1 MNARDGLVR
10 SPLARPGA
18 SPRAPDLR
26 DVEALVRERGLSLGL
41 PLHVEAE
48 AGSTNDLAKSAAR
61 DGAPHGSVWLAESQT
76 AGRGRQGRVWSS
88 PRGENLL
95 FSVLL
100 RPGGAMPLARLPE
113 LSLVVG
119 LAVRDAAAKAV
130 GDAAGR
136 LRVKWPNDVV
146 ALEGDALAGATD
158 GARPRWRKL
167 AGVLLESQITGS
179 GARAKVDAL
188 IVGVGLNVH
197 TRSFPGELGST
208 ATSLALLRAAGA
220 PAEELSRAAVLVD
233 VLEGLHRDVAFVA
246 ERGLGLVHARLTAA
260 DALRG
265 QRVLAEGPTAY
276 PSACPTWEGT
286 CEGIDLE
293 GKLLV
298 RGDDGVLRRVSSG
311 EVHLGSSGSR

>member
-1 MNARDGLVR
+1 MTDRDRLVR
-10 SPLARPGA
+10 SPLARDGLVRAP
-18 SPRAPDLR
+18 PRAPDLR
-26 DVEALVRERGLSLGL
+26 DVEDLVRERGLSLGQ
-41 PLHVEAE
+41 PLHVEVE
-48 AGSTNDLAKSAAR
+48 ASSTNDLAKQAAR
-61 DGAPHGSVWLAESQT
+61 DGAPHGATWLAESQT
-76 AGRGRQGRVWSS
+76 AGRGRQGRVWTS

-100 RPGGAMPLARLPE
+100 RPDRAMPLARLPE

-119 LAVRDAAAKAV
+119 LAVHDAATKAL
-130 GDAAGR
+130 GEAGGR

-146 ALEGDALAGATD
+146 ALAASAPAG
-158 GARPRWRKL
+158 PRWQKL

-179 GARAKVDAL
+179 GARAKVEAL

-197 TRSFPGELGST
+197 TRHFPDDLAGT
-208 ATSLALLRAAGA
+208 ATSLALLGA
-220 PAEELSRAAVLVD
+220 PADRLSRAAVLVD
-233 VLEGLHRDVAFVA
+233 VLEGLHRDLLFVA

-265 QRVLAEGPTAY
+265 ERVEAEGPHG
-276 PSACPTWEGT
+276 PLQGT

-311 EVHLGSSGSR
+311 EVHLGST

>member
-1 MNARDGLVR
+1 MTDRERLVR
-10 SPLARPGA
+10 SPLARDGLVRA

-26 DVEALVRERGLSLGL
+26 DVEDLVRERGLSLGL
-41 PLHVEAE
+41 PLYVEAE
-48 AGSTNDLAKSAAR
+48 ATSTNDLAKGAAR
-61 DGAPHGSVWLAESQT
+61 DGAPHGAVWLAESQT
-76 AGRGRQGRVWSS
+76 AGRGRQGRAWTS

-100 RPGGAMPLARLPE
+100 RPGSAMPLARLPE

-119 LAVRDAAAKAV
+119 LAVRDAAAKAL
-130 GDAAGR
+130 GEAGGR

-146 ALEGDALAGATD
+146 ALSESGASAPAAG
-158 GARPRWRKL
+158 GPSPRPRWRKL
-167 AGVLLESQITGS
+167 AGVLLESQIAGS
-179 GARAKVDAL
+179 GARAKVEAL

-197 TRSFPGELGST
+197 TRLFPDELEGT
-208 ATSLALLRAAGA
+208 ATSLALLGA
-220 PAEELSRAAVLVD
+220 PADRLSRAAVLVD
-233 VLEGLHRDVAFVA
+233 VLEGLHRDLLFVA

-265 QRVLAEGPTAY
+265 QRVEAEGALGPLL
-276 PSACPTWEGT
+276 GT

-311 EVHLGSSGSR
+311 EVHLGST

>member
-1 MNARDGLVR
+1 MTDRDRPVRSPFARDGLVR
-10 SPLARPGA
+10 A

-26 DVEALVRERGLSLGL
+26 DVEDLVRERGLSLGL

-48 AGSTNDLAKSAAR
+48 ASSTNDLAKRAAR
-61 DGAPHGSVWLAESQT
+61 DGAPHGATWLAESQT
-76 AGRGRQGRVWSS
+76 AGRGRQGRAWTS

-100 RPGGAMPLARLPE
+100 RPGQAMPLARLPE

-119 LAVRDAAAKAV
+119 LAVRDAAAKAL
-130 GDAAGR
+130 GEAGGR

-146 ALEGDALAGATD
+146 ALPAGDPGGPEAA
-158 GARPRWRKL
+158 PRWRKL
-167 AGVLLESQITGS
+167 AGVLLESQIAGS
-179 GARAKVDAL
+179 GARAKVEAL

-197 TRSFPGELGST
+197 TRLFPGELAGT
-208 ATSLALLRAAGA
+208 ATSLALLGA
-220 PAEELSRAAVLVD
+220 SADRLSRAAVLVD
-233 VLEGLHRDVAFVA
+233 VLEGLHRDLLFVA
-246 ERGLGLVHARLTAA
+246 ERGLGLVHARLAAA

-265 QRVLAEGPTAY
+265 QRVEAEGPLG
-276 PSACPTWEGT
+276 PLQGT

-298 RGDDGVLRRVSSG
+298 RGDDGVLRRIGSG
-311 EVHLGSSGSR
+311 EVHLRLGSA